1 MRAVGSWES
10 LVRVVLEIYTI
21 LCIYHTVVVLEIYR
35 QMMVGQGIPQEDR
48 GPFRFRTTGQ
58 LTCLPTG
65 WLSQYLTQK
74 LLPELSTMSA
84 VLDFQ
89 LCSDREESAMGRTC
103 DHMTPYDS
111 CRAFHLIQ
119 NKSMW
124 HHREIHVT
132 PSEGMR
138 QLQDMWMCDISLVS
152 LARFQ
157 WEIWNYKWNTKPQ
170 VDWIMFESKKRH
182 SRGRFKQSCWT
193 QCDTVWK

>member
-1 MRAVGSWES
+1 MRVRAVGSWES
-10 LVRVVLEIYTI
+10 LVR
-21 LCIYHTVVVLEIYR
+21 VVLEIYR

-48 GPFRFRTTGQ
+48 GPFRFRSTGQ

-74 LLPELSTMSA
+74 LLPKLSNMSA

-89 LCSDREESAMGRTC
+89 LCSDWEESAMGRTC

-152 LARFQ
+152 LAHFQ
-157 WEIWNYKWNTKPQ
+157 WEIWNETLNHRLIELCLNPKSGIHVADLSSHAEHNVTQ
-170 VDWIMFESKKRH
+170 FENSNCELWL
-182 SRGRFKQSCWT
+182 SDS
-193 QCDTVWK
+193 VAV